1 MDKLDMMRIFVRIL
15 DSGALVRVL
24 PEHRLQ
30 RLTAYAVHAP
40 RKYLDARIKTFT
52 DYLREAVPK
61 ALAAD
66 GQALRRAARFP

>member
-1 MDKLDMMRIFVRIL
+1 ML